1 MDECSSSN
9 ILSGMDCLLYLGNE
23 EVNRV
28 SDKTDS
34 ESCVRTLGD
43 VLELFEPYLDE
54 SDILEVIEELE
65 KANGGE
71 KDEVD

>member
-1 MDECSSSN
+1 MN
-9 ILSGMDCLLYLGNE
+9 
-23 EVNRV
+23 
-28 SDKTDS
+28 DKIDS
-34 ESCVRTLGD
+34 ESCVKTIGD

-71 KDEVD
+71 